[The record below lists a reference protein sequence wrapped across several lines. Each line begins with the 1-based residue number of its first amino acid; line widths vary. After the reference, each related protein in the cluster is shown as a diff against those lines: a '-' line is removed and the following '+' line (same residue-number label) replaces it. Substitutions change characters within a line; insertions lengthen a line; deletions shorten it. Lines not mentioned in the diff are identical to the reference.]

1 MILLLVVASMAAD
14 LLTFSLAVPKVGI
27 AAEMNPVMAQ
37 AYISMGL
44 VSVILLKAAC
54 TVAICLAL
62 LRITRRPLR
71 RLTALFAISVGLLGT
86 LGNLVT
92 WSVS

>member
-1 MILLLVVASMAAD
+1 MLLLVVASMAAD

-37 AYISMGL
+37 AYINMGL

-54 TVAICLAL
+54 TAAICLAL